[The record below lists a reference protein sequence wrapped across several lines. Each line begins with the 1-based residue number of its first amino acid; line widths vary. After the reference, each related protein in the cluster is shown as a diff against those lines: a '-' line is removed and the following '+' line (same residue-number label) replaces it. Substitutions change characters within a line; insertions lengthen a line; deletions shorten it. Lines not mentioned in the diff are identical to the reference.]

1 MDSVPSESTD
11 IEDPSLGVDFEFI
24 PSSPYDVEDTLL
36 GAAVDCSLSI
46 PSDLVDPS
54 LGLTDGGLLGRGVPS
69 KASLVV
75 FVDVVDRSFFMEG
88 GR

>member
-11 IEDPSLGVDFEFI
+11 VEDPSLRVVMDCI
-24 PSSPYDVEDTLL
+24 LSDVKDTLL
-36 GAAVDCSLSI
+36 GVAVDCSSSI

-75 FVDVVDRSFFMEG
+75 FVDVVDREFFIEG